1 MTPPA
6 RVHAGGV
13 GEARNR
19 RLIAQKY
26 LEAALLAATEEGP
39 AANNVVVGICVLAG
53 IAGGDAICL
62 TAIGQRYA
70 GEDHAEAARFLG
82 KVDREAG
89 KRLASLVRLK
99 HRQSHA
105 RANTSDPQRSPA
117 SWSRGGATAPWR
129 RRDHHQSRP
138 RHVRPR

>member
-1 MTPPA
+1 VTPPA
-6 RVHAGGV
+6 RLHAGGV

-39 AANNVVVGICVLAG
+39 AANNVVAGICVLAG

-70 GEDHAEAARFLG
+70 GQDHAEAARFLG

-99 HRQSHA
+99 PIAHYGSGFVSDEDRT
-105 RANTSDPQRSPA
+105 RALRAAEALVEDA
-117 SWSRGGATAPWR
+117 VSRTTGG
-129 RRDHHQSRP
+129 
-138 RHVRPR
+138 